1 MAKLSIDQL
10 RKYVF
15 SRTGAPDPDVLRV
28 PGVGEDAAVVRL
40 SDDLYLVSHTD
51 PITAATHN
59 LGRLAIYVSSNDI
72 AVKGVRP
79 RYALVT
85 LLLKDGT
92 EDYEID
98 EITAQMHRS
107 ALELG
112 ISLVGGHTEIVSRL
126 RENIA
131 IVTQIG
137 ISRRKPLDIK
147 EIRDGDLLLQVNEAG
162 IEGTA
167 VIAYD
172 HPDLIVQF
180 DEGGLEL
187 AMSYMERVS
196 VVRDALRLSELGVRA
211 MHDPTEGGLIGGA
224 VEMAVASG
232 LSLEVDY
239 DKVLISPIT
248 RSICEHLGLD
258 PLKLLS
264 SGSVLAAAERQ
275 VAEAVLREYGER
287 ASIIGRF
294 TRGPPG
300 LILKRND
307 RSEIYTEPPQDEI
320 YRLI

>member
-1 MAKLSIDQL
+1 
-10 RKYVF
+10 
-15 SRTGAPDPDVLRV
+15 
-28 PGVGEDAAVVRL
+28 
-40 SDDLYLVSHTD
+40 
-51 PITAATHN
+51 
-59 LGRLAIYVSSNDI
+59 
-72 AVKGVRP
+72 
-79 RYALVT
+79 
-85 LLLKDGT
+85 
-92 EDYEID
+92 
-98 EITAQMHRS
+98 MHRS
-107 ALELG
+107 AMELG

-126 RENIA
+126 KENIA
-131 IVTQIG
+131 VVTQIG
-137 ISRRKPLDIK
+137 ISNRKPLDIR
-147 EIRDGDLLLQVNEAG
+147 EIKDGDLLLQVNEAG

-187 AMSYMERVS
+187 AMSYMEKVS

-248 RSICEHLGLD
+248 RSICEHLNLD

-264 SGSVLAAAERQ
+264 SGSVLAAADRQ
-275 VAEAVLREYGER
+275 VAERVLVEYGER

-294 TRGPPG
+294 TSGPPG
-300 LILKRND
+300 LVLIRNG
-307 RSEIYTEPPQDEI
+307 RRELYTEPPQDEI